1 MMNALVS
8 RSPARTASRWVGLL
22 ALSGSLLAA
31 APVAQANDFPVVLG
45 MVTGAV
51 IGHSLAGQG
60 GAIVG
65 AGAGG
70 LVGASLSQQHHYPVQ
85 NYPVQNYAPQPAQ
98 QSGYY
103 QTGYA
108 NQPVVTQWQAPPQVV
123 YQNGWRES
131 HHGHHG
137 RPVVVQ
143 QVVPVAPAYGY
154 APRGYAMPV
163 PVRPVVQT
171 YYAPP
176 PGYRHHER
184 RDWRD

>member
-8 RSPARTASRWVGLL
+8 RSPAGTASRWVGLL
-22 ALSGSLLAA
+22 ALSGSLLAV

-45 MVTGAV
+45 MVAGAV
-51 IGHSLAGQG
+51 IGHSIAGQG

-70 LVGASLSQQHHYPVQ
+70 LVGASLSQHHYPA
-85 NYPVQNYAPQPAQ
+85 QNYAPLPTQA
-98 QSGYY
+98 SGYY

-108 NQPVVTQWQAPPQVV
+108 AQPMVTQWQAPPQVV
-123 YQNGWRES
+123 YQNGWRVS

-143 QVVPVAPAYGY
+143 QVLPVAPAYGHY
-154 APRGYAMPV
+154 APRGYAVPV
-163 PVRPVVQT
+163 PVQPVVQT
-171 YYAPP
+171 YYARPW
-176 PGYRHHER
+176 GYRHHER